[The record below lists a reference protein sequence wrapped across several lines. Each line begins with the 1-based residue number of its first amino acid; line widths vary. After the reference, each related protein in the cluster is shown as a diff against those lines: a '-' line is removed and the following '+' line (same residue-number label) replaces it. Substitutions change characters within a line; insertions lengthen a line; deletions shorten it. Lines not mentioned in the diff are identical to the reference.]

1 MAILKDL
8 LVIGKSKFNTP
19 IDKDSLNMSSIID
32 TIYPVGSIYM
42 SINSSSPAIL
52 FGGTWVQI
60 EDQFLLGCSSSYSA
74 GSTGGSATVTLTES
88 NMPAHAHDIDLV
100 TESNGSHTHTTSGSA
115 ASAGSHTHTISGTAA
130 SAGSHTHSISGET
143 SSKGSSTA
151 HNNMPP
157 YLAVYIWKRTA

>member
-1 MAILKDL
+1 MEL
-8 LVIGKSKFNTP
+8 G
-19 IDKDSLNMSSIID
+19 
-32 TIYPVGSIYM
+32 
-42 SINSSSPAIL
+42 
-52 FGGTWVQI
+52 VQI

-74 GSTGGSATVTLTES
+74 GSTGGSAAVTLTES